1 MKKKRARK
9 SQIWSNEEVE
19 KFKNDDDDESD
30 ASEKE
35 SSEEEEEKEESYS
48 NTSISRAAQTY
59 MAYQSM
65 LALPSKP
72 NSQSSRKRK
81 SIENPE
87 VTREIKEV
95 LALRKGKTTREI
107 GSGGWMPYKR
117 LRALNRAV
125 NSKAISLL
133 SKMRSE
139 DPDVIEL
146 IQNDLV
152 AITGV
157 YPNPEVS
164 SILVENLEYLAE
176 KDPRLIMGFLK
187 PLSQINFQVFL
198 RNKLI
203 MLSQTL
209 LQYSASFE
217 DLKCLTS
224 ILFRYGSYGRQ

>member
-19 KFKNDDDDESD
+19 KLKDDDDVESD
-30 ASEKE
+30 VSEKE
-35 SSEEEEEKEESYS
+35 SSEEEEEEESYS
-48 NTSISRAAQTY
+48 NTSISRAARTY

-65 LALPSKP
+65 PALPSKP
-72 NSQSSRKRK
+72 NNQSPRKRK
-81 SIENPE
+81 PIENPE

-95 LALRKGKTTREI
+95 LALRKGKTNREI

-117 LRALNRAV
+117 LKALNRAV

-133 SKMRSE
+133 SRMRSE
-139 DPDVIEL
+139 DPDTIEL

-187 PLSQINFQVFL
+187 PLSQISFQVFL

-217 DLKCLTS
+217 DLKCLTR
-224 ILFRYGSYGRQ
+224 ILFRYGSYGK